1 MSPRITSGGI
11 ITSAVFGFAN
21 TILDLLKK
29 EQPAHM
35 SVVFDTQAP
44 TERHL
49 DFEAYKANRQEM
61 PEDLSQALPY
71 VHRLIEGFNIPILTS
86 DGFEADRK
94 STRLNSSH

>member
-1 MSPRITSGGI
+1 MTTGVMK
-11 ITSAVFGFAN
+11 TTDGFAFDT
-21 TILDLLKK
+21 TILHLLKK
-29 EQPAHM
+29 KQPMHRAL
-35 SVVFDTQAP
+35 VFDTKAP